1 MKTHTISSAIVVFL
15 FSLLV
20 HSTGFAQTFVNGYTS
35 YAPDSPSIVFYG
47 KGTNTTA
54 ALKTTTF
61 QCDPRFFPAL
71 KTPLPDWSTC
81 MVYPIKSVATCVPTM
96 FGGTGVGIKLGGSGG
111 IEINA
116 WMSWWCPGAA
126 DKTVPVVVACKG
138 LADCANSISRVAES
152 NKPFAEAVQSVATTT
167 VTSPEMLLIW
177 QGSIDRIAAGRP

>member
-116 WMSWWCPGAA
+116 WMSW
-126 DKTVPVVVACKG
+126 CKG